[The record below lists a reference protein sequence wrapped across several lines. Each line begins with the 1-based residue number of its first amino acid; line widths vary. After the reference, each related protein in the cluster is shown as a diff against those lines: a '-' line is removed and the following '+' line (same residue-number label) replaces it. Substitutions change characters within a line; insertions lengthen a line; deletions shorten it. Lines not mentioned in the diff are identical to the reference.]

1 MARVVWIAVRARSG
15 GIRVSGRRLPHALGI
30 LLVAVGLLAPMLA
43 AATPAHADVAS
54 DQAQISALEQKIAA
68 DGQRV
73 QSLVQKSNDI
83 QEHLDTLNQQIAA
96 DQTHLNAD
104 IQQQQAQAAAARRV
118 AVLAYVTGGSSD
130 TSMLSLFESDT
141 TMTSLLSQST
151 YLNAVNANI
160 ENTLS
165 ALSIDQQRTQA
176 DQQNLA
182 SERSQANATLDK
194 LNSSRKDAQAAIASD
209 QSLLTHTKGD
219 LKALLAAA
227 AARAAAQQKEE
238 EEELASQ
245 GNGNTGGGA
254 GGGGGGPVPPAPV
267 LPPATPGSYANPL
280 RAIGGLNPERIDQGV
295 DFSGFGPIYA
305 IGDGVVLSTVNG
317 GWPGGTFI
325 AYRLTDGPAN
335 GLTVYFAEDIQPAVS
350 IGQTVNANTVL
361 GTVYAGG
368 SGIELGWSDPSGD
381 GNTMARDYGQ
391 YHGGNSTAFGANFS
405 QFLSSLGAP
414 GGILQNSPPTGSLPA
429 NWPSW

>member
-1 MARVVWIAVRARSG
+1 MA
-15 GIRVSGRRLPHALGI
+15 
-30 LLVAVGLLAPMLA
+30 VAVLATMLA
-43 AATPAHADVAS
+43 GASPAHASVAS
-54 DQAQISALEQKIAA
+54 DQSQITQLEQKIAA

-73 QSLVQKSNDI
+73 QSLVQKTNDI
-83 QEHLDTLNQQIAA
+83 QAHLDTLNAQIAT

-104 IQQQQAQAAAARRV
+104 IRQEQAQAAAARRV
-118 AVLAYVTGGSSD
+118 AVLAYVTGGSSSN
-130 TSMLSLFESDT
+130 SMLSLFESKT
-141 TMTSLLSQST
+141 TMTNVLAQST
-151 YLNAVNANI
+151 YLNSVNANI
-160 ENTLS
+160 DNTLS
-165 ALSIDQQRTQA
+165 ALSIDQQRTKA
-176 DQQNLA
+176 DQANLN

-194 LNSSRKDAQAAIASD
+194 LTSSKKDAQAAIVSD
-209 QSLLTHTKGD
+209 QSLLKGVKGD
-219 LKALLAAA
+219 LKSLLAAA
-227 AARAAAQQKEE
+227 AARAAAQQKAEE
-238 EEELASQ
+238 EAMAQQNNS
-245 GNGNTGGGA
+245 GGAGA
-254 GGGGGGPVPPAPV
+254 GGGGGGPTRIPPAPQ

-280 RAIGGLNPERIDQGV
+280 RAVGGLTPERIDQGV

-350 IGQTVNANTVL
+350 VGQTVNANTVL
-361 GTVYAGG
+361 GTVYAGS

-381 GNTMARDYGQ
+381 GDTMARDYGQ
-391 YHGGNSTAFGANFS
+391 YHGGNSTAFGFNFS

-414 GGILQNSPPTGSLPA
+414 GGVLQNDPPTGSLPA

>member
-1 MARVVWIAVRARSG
+1 MRVRSG
-15 GIRVSGRRLPHALGI
+15 GNRISGRRTRR
-30 LLVAVGLLAPMLA
+30 VGSLLAAIAILGTLLA
-43 AATPAHADVAS
+43 AATPAHASVAS
-54 DQAQISALEQKIAA
+54 DQAQITALEKKIAS

-83 QEHLDTLNQQIAA
+83 QAHLDTLNSQIAS
-96 DQTHLNAD
+96 DQQHLDAD

-118 AVLAYVTGGSSD
+118 AVLAYVTRGGSD
-130 TSMLSLFESDT
+130 NSMLSLFESAT
-141 TMTSLLSQST
+141 TMTSVLAQST
-151 YLNAVNANI
+151 YLNSVNANI
-160 ENTLS
+160 DNTLS
-165 ALSIDQQRTQA
+165 ALSIDQQRTKA
-176 DQQNLA
+176 DQSNLD
-182 SERSQANATLDK
+182 SERSQARATLDK
-194 LNSSRKDAQAAIASD
+194 LTSSRKDAQAAITSD
-209 QSLLTHTKGD
+209 NSLLKNTKGD

-227 AARAAAQQKEE
+227 AARAAAQQKSE
-238 EEELASQ
+238 EEELAR
-245 GNGNTGGGA
+245 TTVGGGS
-254 GGGGGGPVPPAPV
+254 GGGRGGPIPPAPV

-368 SGIELGWSDPSGD
+368 SGIELGWSDPSGN

-391 YHGGNSTAFGANFS
+391 YHGGNTTAFGANFS
-405 QFLSSLGAP
+405 QFLNSLGAP
-414 GGILQNSPPTGSLPA
+414 GGIPQNDPPTGSLPA
-429 NWPSW
+429 NWPNW

>member
-1 MARVVWIAVRARSG
+1 M
-15 GIRVSGRRLPHALGI
+15 
-30 LLVAVGLLAPMLA
+30 LVAAR
-43 AATPAHADVAS
+43 PAQADVAT
-54 DQAQISALEQKIAA
+54 DQTQISALEKKIAA
-68 DGQRV
+68 DGERV

-83 QEHLDTLNQQIAA
+83 QAHLNTLDAQIAS

-104 IQQQQAQAAAARRV
+104 IQQEQQQAAAARRV
-118 AVLAYVTGGSSD
+118 AVIAYVTSGGSD
-130 TSMLSLFESDT
+130 NSMLSMFESGA
-141 TMTSLLSQST
+141 TMTSILAQGK
-151 YLNAVNANI
+151 YLNSVNANI
-160 ENTLS
+160 DDTLS
-165 ALSIDQQRTQA
+165 ALSIDQQRTKA
-176 DQQNLA
+176 DQASLN
-182 SERSQANATLDK
+182 SERAQAKNTLAQ
-194 LNSSRKDAQAAIASD
+194 LTSAEHDAQSAIDSD
-209 QSLLTHTKGD
+209 NGQLKNVKGD

-227 AARAAAQQKEE
+227 AARAEAQQKDEE
-238 EEELASQ
+238 QELAHQAS
-245 GNGNTGGGA
+245 
-254 GGGGGGPVPPAPV
+254 GGGGGGGRGAALPPAPV

-280 RAIGGLNPERIDQGV
+280 RAVGGLNPERIDQGV

-368 SGIELGWSDPSGD
+368 SGIELGWSDPSGN
-381 GNTMARDYGQ
+381 GNTMAHDYGQ

-405 QFLSSLGAP
+405 QFLNSLGAP
-414 GGILQNSPPTGSLPA
+414 GGIMQNNPPTGSLPA